1 MLCVCVLCVSLADSI
16 TVPCSYNCTIPSHSI
31 VIVAQQQLPS
41 NHILVFSIL
50 AEYPQWRF
58 TLQFA
63 EVQKVAETQGRVKGW
78 RKGLGM
84 EETEMDACIS

>member
-1 MLCVCVLCVSLADSI
+1 MLWGVCCGGSVLCVCVLCVSLADSI
-16 TVPCSYNCTIPSHSI
+16 TVPCSYNCTIPPHSI

-50 AEYPQWRF
+50 AEYSQWRF

-63 EVQKVAETQGRVKGW
+63 EVQKVAETQ
-78 RKGLGM
+78 
-84 EETEMDACIS
+84 EESKDGEKA

>member
-16 TVPCSYNCTIPSHSI
+16 TVPCSYNCTIPPHSI

-50 AEYPQWRF
+50 AEYSQWRF

-63 EVQKVAETQGRVKGW
+63 EVQKVAETQ
-78 RKGLGM
+78 
-84 EETEMDACIS
+84 EESKDGEKA